1 LKQGIKEKVPSA
13 MSLMGYMLYYGLGG
27 KANKQLSL
35 ILFRRSA
42 ELGDPNGMHIWG
54 SILIQGSNGMIQD
67 ME

>member
-1 LKQGIKEKVPSA
+1 